1 MQNQR
6 RHLDIPYLP
15 ELDSMTLDQAV
26 KYLDEKGEHQTIDH
40 LNWKEQYPYRPLTA
54 FTIAH
59 SDTQIYIDFFTR
71 CNYLRAVNYKNNS
84 DVYQDSCV
92 EFFVAPHGEAH
103 YYNSEFTSIGTINA
117 ARRMDRHSG
126 EKLTDEQLDSVRR
139 LASCGTRPFEELQGI
154 FSWNLLA
161 AIPLSLIGVSYEPGN
176 PVDMRANFYKCADA
190 TSEPHYLSWAPITT
204 PQPDFHRPE
213 FFGDITLL

>member
-1 MQNQR
+1 MQNNR
-6 RHLDIPYLP
+6 KHLDIPYLP
-15 ELDSMTLDQAV
+15 ELDSMSLDEAV
-26 KYLDEKGEHQTIDH
+26 KYLDEKGERQVIDN
-40 LNWKEQYPYRPLTA
+40 LNWKDQYPYRPLTA

-71 CNYLRAVNYKNNS
+71 CNYLRAVNDKNNS

-92 EFFVAPHGEAH
+92 EFFVAPHGEAP
-103 YYNSEFTSIGTINA
+103 YYNFEFNCIGTIHGN
-117 ARRMDRHSG
+117 
-126 EKLTDEQLDSVRR
+126 
-139 LASCGTRPFEELQGI
+139 

-161 AIPLSLIGVSYEPGN
+161 AIPLSLIGVTYEPGK
-176 PVDMRANFYKCADA
+176 PVTMRANFYKCADA
-190 TSEPHYLSWAPITT
+190 TSEPHYLSWAPIDT

>member
-6 RHLDIPYLP
+6 QHLDIPYLP

-54 FTIAH
+54 LHHRT
-59 SDTQIYIDFFTR
+59 
-71 CNYLRAVNYKNNS
+71 LRHTDLHRLLHTVQLSARGQLQEQLRRIS
-84 DVYQDSCV
+84 G
-92 EFFVAPHGEAH
+92 FVRRVLRGSPRRSP
-103 YYNSEFTSIGTINA
+103 YYNFEFNCIGTIHA

-139 LASCGTRPFEELQGI
+139 LASCGTRPSEELQGI

>member
-92 EFFVAPHGEAH
+92 EFFVAPHGEAP
-103 YYNSEFTSIGTINA
+103 YYNFEFNCIGTIHA

-139 LASCGTRPFEELQGI
+139 LAKLRHTPLRGTAG
-154 FSWNLLA
+154 NLLMESPRRYTA
-161 AIPLSLIGVSYEPGN
+161 VAYRSQLRAGQPCRYARQLLQVRRRHLRTPLSELGAYHHPTARFSPTRNSSAI
-176 PVDMRANFYKCADA
+176 
-190 TSEPHYLSWAPITT
+190 
-204 PQPDFHRPE
+204 
-213 FFGDITLL
+213 